1 MLKEYA
7 SRWNYIEFKIL
18 VNGSGK
24 LIQFNPKRDGGS
36 YYVTTDEEEMK
47 AIESDKRFNIDYTL
61 FRTEGEKKEPAP
73 REDKGSAFVPFDVI
87 QNPIKAA
94 EKGELVEIKVVE
106 DVINITQAREY
117 LKGIGIDF
125 HKINTPKAILK
136 QAQDKNIEFP
146 NLKI

>member
-61 FRTEGEKKEPAP
+61 FRTEGKKEEPAP
-73 REDKGSAFVPFDVI
+73 REDKGPEFVPFDVI

-117 LKGIGIDF
+117 LKGIDIDF
-125 HKINTPKAILK
+125 HKLNTPKAILK
-136 QAQDKNIEFP
+136 QAQDNNIEFP